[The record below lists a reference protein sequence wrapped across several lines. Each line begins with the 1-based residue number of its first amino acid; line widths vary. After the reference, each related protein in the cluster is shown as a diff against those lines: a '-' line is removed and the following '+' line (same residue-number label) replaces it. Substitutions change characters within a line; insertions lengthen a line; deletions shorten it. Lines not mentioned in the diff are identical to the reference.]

1 MPLAC
6 RVPPTITQALILH
19 GIAYGDTSRILRLL
33 TRDHGL
39 QSVIAKG
46 ARRPRSRTGPRLD
59 LFGQGEASIQFKPHR
74 ELNTLTAFEMT
85 DAHSP
90 LAGDV
95 ARFAAASAV
104 AELALRFAPVDAHPD
119 LYDTVTSGLAA
130 LEQAPAELVGAVGL
144 LACWQVI
151 GALGFAPS
159 LDQCAV
165 CGREVSGA
173 LAFSASHGGALCT
186 AHRREA
192 RTSNLAESDAAALR
206 ALAAGRLPEPPLE
219 ARHEAAHRRL
229 LLQFIRHHLA
239 EQRPLPALAF
249 WDDRSW
255 DAASS

>member
-1 MPLAC
+1 MPLTTT
-6 RVPPTITQALILH
+6 PALILH
-19 GIAYGDTSRILRLL
+19 GIPYGDTSRILRLL
-33 TRDHGL
+33 TREHGL

-46 ARRPRSRTGPRLD
+46 ARRARSRTGPRLD
-59 LFGQGEASIQFKPHR
+59 LFGQGEASIQLKAHR

-85 DAHSP
+85 DPHTS

-95 ARFAAASAV
+95 GRFAAASAV

-119 LYDTVTSGLAA
+119 LYDTVTAGLAA
-130 LEQAPAELVGAVGL
+130 LEQAPVELVDTVGL

-151 GALGFAPS
+151 GALGFAPA

-165 CGREVSGA
+165 CGRDVSGA
-173 LAFSASHGGALCT
+173 LAFSASQGGALCT
-186 AHRREA
+186 THRREA
-192 RTSNLAESDAAALR
+192 RTSSLAASDAAALR
-206 ALAAGRLPEPPLE
+206 ALAAGRLPDPPLG

-239 EQRPLPALAF
+239 EQRALPALAF
-249 WDDRSW
+249 WDGRSW